1 MIKFLMTL
9 VLCAWM
15 IPGTDA
21 QVKISK
27 TKISKK
33 PVITIKDT
41 LVKPTLQ
48 PATRIMLITDSGIMV
63 IRLYDSTPL
72 HRDNFIKLVQEHYF
86 DSLMF
91 HRVIQDFMI
100 QGGDPDSR
108 NAQPGTGLGMG
119 GPGYTIPAEFDSTLF
134 HKKGAL
140 AAARNGDAVN
150 PLKASSGS
158 QFYIV
163 QGKKYSDAEMDA
175 IEMQTGVKI
184 PENHRAVYRTLGGT
198 PFLDMNYT
206 VFGEL
211 ESGIEV
217 VDKIANA
224 AKDGNNR
231 PFQDIRM
238 SMVIDEPLIAEPD
251 VKIRKAPA
259 TKVKARVIKK

>member
-1 MIKFLMTL
+1 MAKHSILL
-9 VLCAWM
+9 VLCVCM
-15 IPGTDA
+15 MFGTEA
-21 QVKISK
+21 QLKKSK

-33 PVITIKDT
+33 AIITRKVT
-41 LVKPTLQ
+41 YVKPPVK
-48 PATRIMLITDSGIMV
+48 PAAFTRIRLTTDSGMMV

-72 HRDNFIKLVQEHYF
+72 HRGNFIKLVQEHYF

-91 HRVIQDFMI
+91 HRVIKNFMI
-100 QGGDPDSR
+100 QGGDPNSK
-108 NAQPGTGLGMG
+108 NAQPDTVLGNG
-119 GPGYTIPAEFDSTLF
+119 SPGYTIPAEFNTTLF

-140 AAARNGDAVN
+140 AAARGSDEVN

-163 QGKKYSDAEMDA
+163 EGTKYSDAEMDA
-175 IEMQTGVKI
+175 MEMQRGIKI
-184 PENHRAVYRTLGGT
+184 PENHRAVYRKLGGT

-224 AKDGNNR
+224 AKDGNDR
-231 PFQDIRM
+231 PLQDIRM
-238 SMVIDEPLIAEPD
+238 KMEIIDEGINDEHDA
-251 VKIRKAPA
+251 KGRK
-259 TKVKARVIKK
+259 